1 MVKKILI
8 ASLCAMLLGAHT
20 APGQERLTRAQ
31 IMNMTTEELSE
42 LPLEDLMAAVETIG
56 VSSVDEL
63 FALIMN
69 KSISSASKHEESTFA
84 SPLSTTVITHKEIL
98 NYGCTTIEEAF
109 RLIPGMIVTQ
119 KTNGVYDVQL
129 RGLNNIPDNNLLL
142 YTENNNTLLMVDGR
156 IVHNYTIGTMNAENL
171 PIGIAD
177 VERIEVVR
185 GAASALYGVNAVNGV
200 INIITQRPSAD
211 SPVVTGSFQMGNM
224 GTVVADGAIRK
235 AFGQKVAVGV
245 SFNVQQRERPT
256 DGLWTYFAEDDEV
269 YLDPGNYLVT
279 GESYAIGRQDLDELV
294 ADGYLMRVRANE
306 LRSVNDF
313 HHMKLMKPSSLSLTS
328 GSQGGEEELVA
339 YGMIPPAYSDLTK
352 MFSNPGIARKNIG
365 INGYVSLTPRPRTR
379 VDISGGYSQSLV
391 MNTNLLLEPYSF
403 YFREQKKGYVN
414 VNADIRDLHLTAS
427 YSAGPEDYAKG
438 RPSFQVKTQQ
448 IFATAG
454 YEFHVGDIA
463 TWGALTIRPGVA
475 YQYVYAY
482 DDAGQ
487 YYTPLG
493 STDSQRLSDFFDG
506 YAELWA
512 TAPSLRLDYVK
523 GGFRAV
529 AALRSDKTKTP
540 DRWNTSAQA
549 SLSYNFRDK
558 RSLRV
563 TYGRGFRSANLLNTN
578 ANFTWDRSGMQMPTE
593 MQFSGNKEAAIMHI
607 DNFEIGYRTRPIPK
621 LLIDGEVFYSISKD
635 YGAMMSPRSEVAV
648 PLGSLS
654 NFDFSSLDLDLED
667 PSVLN
672 YVNSQFLEAYGN
684 GTFITR
690 NYVQY
695 DNLPYTAYQLGA
707 GVNVDWIISPKV
719 LMKFNVNLQRTWID
733 NYYEYRQLENI
744 SQQLGRS
751 VAGSASTLL
760 NVLGGSLG
768 YDFDPATRS
777 YTRNPNSTITAQWFF
792 EQATEKISNLEAL
805 QSQYAQMSPAERQAF
820 ASALRDAWLTGQVS
834 ATYGGTTYEHPMVL
848 YHGLV
853 YGMRNNGREITLG
866 STYSEQSNLRSGHE
880 HKATPRLY
888 GMIGVVV
895 KPTQRWNV
903 SAYANYVGKREYGTA
918 YTQTRFAP
926 RVTVNAKVG
935 WKPFDACEFFVNA
948 NNMLNNKS
956 REFVYSDKIGGTY
969 TVGLNIT
976 M

>member
-20 APGQERLTRAQ
+20 AQGQERLTREQ

-42 LPLEDLMAAVETIG
+42 LPLEDLMAAVETLG

-69 KSISSASKHEESTFA
+69 KSVSSASKHEESTFS
-84 SPLSTTVITHKEIL
+84 SPLSTTVITREEIL

-177 VERIEVVR
+177 IERIEVVR

-200 INIITQRPSAD
+200 INIITQKPSAD
-211 SPVVTGSFQMGNM
+211 SPVVSGSYQMGNM
-224 GTVVADGAIRK
+224 GTVVADAAIRK

-256 DGLWTYFAEDDEV
+256 DGLYTYFAEDDEV

-279 GESYAIGRQDLDELV
+279 GESYAIGRADLNELV
-294 ADGYLMRVRANE
+294 ANGYLTRVYANE
-306 LRSVNDF
+306 LRSVSDF
-313 HHMKLMKPSSLSLTS
+313 QNMKLLSASSLSLAS
-328 GSQGGEEELVA
+328 GAAGGEEELVA
-339 YGMIPPAYSDLTK
+339 YGMIPPAYADLTK
-352 MFSNPGIARKNIG
+352 LFPNPGIARKNFG
-365 INGYVSLTPRPRTR
+365 LNGYVSLTPGPQTR
-379 VDISGGYSQSLV
+379 IDISGGYSQSLV
-391 MNTNLLLEPYSF
+391 MNTTPLLEPFSF

-414 VNADIRDLHLTAS
+414 VNADIRNLHLTAS
-427 YSAGPEDYAKG
+427 WSAGPEDYAKG

-448 IFATAG
+448 VFATAG
-454 YEFHVGDIA
+454 YEFHVGDMDR
-463 TWGALTIRPGVA
+463 WGAMTIRPGVG
-475 YQYVYAY
+475 YQYIYAY
-482 DDAGQ
+482 DDESQ

-493 STDSQRLSDFFDG
+493 STEAQQLSDFFDG

-512 TAPSLRLDYVK
+512 IAPSLRLDYLK

-540 DRWNTSAQA
+540 DKWNTSVQA

-578 ANFTWDRSGMQMPTE
+578 ANFTWDRAGMQMPSE
-593 MQFSGNKEAAIMHI
+593 MQFSGNKEAEIMHI
-607 DNFEIGYRTRPIPK
+607 DNFEIGYRTSPIPK

-648 PLGSLS
+648 RLGSLS

-667 PSVLN
+667 PNVLD

-695 DNLPYTAYQLGA
+695 DNLPYTVHQLGA

-744 SQQLGRS
+744 AQQLSRS

-768 YDFDPATRS
+768 YEFDPATRT
-777 YTRNPNSTITAQWFF
+777 YTRNPNSTINAQWYFQ
-792 EQATEKISNLEAL
+792 QAQYTIDNLESL
-805 QSQYAQMSPAERQAF
+805 QSQYDQMSTAERQSF
-820 ASALRDAWLTGQVS
+820 ASALRNAWLAGQET
-834 ATYGGTTYEHPMVL
+834 ATYGGTTYEHPMAL
-848 YHGLV
+848 YHSLV

-866 STYSEQSNLRSGHE
+866 STYSELNNQRNGHE

-895 KPTQRWNV
+895 KPTAKWNI
-903 SAYANYVGKREYGTA
+903 SAYANYIGKREYAMG
-918 YTQTRFAP
+918 YTVTSFDP

-935 WKPFDACEFFVNA
+935 WKPFDACEFFINA
-948 NNMLNNKS
+948 NNLFNDKG
-956 REFVYSDKIGGTY
+956 REFVYSDKIGGMY
-969 TVGLNIT
+969 TVGLNIS